1 MASSSSSK
9 EVITLKLLVDT
20 KNNRVLFAEAGKDF
34 IDFLFTLLSLPIGT
48 VVRLLT
54 AKSLVGSLG
63 NLYDSVD
70 NLSDTYMQPNQKKE
84 VLLKPKVA
92 VRSTKASL
100 LLTDDDAPEPAVNKA
115 YKQCANCFRYN

>member
-20 KNNRVLFAEAGKDF
+20 KNNRVLFAEARKDF

-92 VRSTKASL
+92 IRSTKASL
-100 LLTDDDAPEPAVNKA
+100 LLTDDDAPEPAVNKT
-115 YKQCANCFRYN
+115 YKLCRCARYN